1 MTSLVKGYLED
12 LLQEFASRLNFT
24 LREFTR
30 IDRRWTPQD
39 PVTKEYGG
47 MIKNLLTGEADF
59 IGANLAI
66 TSKRFQIL
74 DFMQPVSVTPSGFV
88 VKRQKMDAVA
98 WEVFILPFHPKL
110 WLFLIVLCGGT
121 SLALYIM
128 HRYPKAS

>member
-1 MTSLVKGYLED
+1 MDKIKIK
-12 LLQEFASRLNFT
+12 
-24 LREFTR
+24 LRKNLDKRTR
-30 IDRRWTPQD
+30 TAL
-39 PVTKEYGG
+39 KEYGG
-47 MIKNLLTGEADF
+47 MIKNLLVGEADF